1 MKIALLI
8 AVPTG
13 VSAVAPVVAEYA
25 GGGGH
30 LLPAVVAAA
39 VCLTPA
45 VPTYILAEV
54 VWRRRPM
61 YGPLAVL
68 TGTAIRMMT
77 AVLAVF
83 SLQGV
88 LAERGVDRER
98 FAAWVAFLYLITLIV
113 ESVLLVRGVKAREPE
128 RPERPDSAGQ
138 P

>member
-8 AVPTG
+8 AVPMG
-13 VSAVAPVVAEYA
+13 VAAVTLVVAESV
-25 GGGGH
+25 GGARH
-30 LLPAVVAAA
+30 LPAAGVAVA
-39 VCLTPA
+39 VCLIPA

-54 VWRRRPM
+54 VWRRRPV

-77 AVLAVF
+77 AVPAVF
-83 SLQGV
+83 MLQGV
-88 LAERGVDRER
+88 LAEQGVDRER
-98 FAAWVAFLYLITLIV
+98 FAAWVAFLYLITLTV
-113 ESVLLVRGVKAREPE
+113 EAVLLVRGVQARDPE